1 MPFVPSRYVIDDRHA
16 AVFMK
21 AGSYVI
27 RPKSSSATRMA
38 RKSSARTV
46 PSVIGISYVR
56 PVRLSV
62 TLSVSEPVPSTEPL
76 PTCAL
81 SPGDGCSMSLG
92 ELTSANYAPRPPFS
106 DVELGKFRRRA
117 HPSRLRTSADRVPAS
132 SEGDVHGGRDR
143 RQHQHHADAHDA
155 AGGSGVAREC

>member
-1 MPFVPSRYVIDDRHA
+1 MPSRYVIDERQA

-27 RPKSSSATRMA
+27 RPKSSSDTRIA

-62 TLSVSEPVPSTEPL
+62 TLSVSVPAASTEPL
-76 PTCAL
+76 VSWAPSVAGL
-81 SPGDGCSMSLG
+81 SVSFG
-92 ELTSANYAPRPPFS
+92 ELTSTDYAPGRP
-106 DVELGKFRRRA
+106 LFRRRT
-117 HPSRLRTSADRVPAS
+117 L
-132 SEGDVHGGRDR
+132 
-143 RQHQHHADAHDA
+143 
-155 AGGSGVAREC
+155 